1 MILLEICLCLRMS
14 QLSYSAIKSLFVFS
28 VMVISLPA
36 EALVVLQQA
45 AVPMGV
51 EHDTNPRMSST
62 DKQSIWRYIATPR
75 YSIAAVSD
83 RNRWYSDVSLRLERS
98 SDKKISID
106 REDPNVVVG
115 WQRDGEIDRFSL
127 IGKYNKASTRF
138 TEFDETG
145 LVVNDASSITRLIA
159 ANWSR
164 SFTERLNFSLGGQ
177 YLTTAYSG
185 GNFTN
190 YSTKS
195 LNSTLTYDL
204 NERVRPFMQVGL
216 TDFNPDGQGR
226 RNTKSQ
232 NYLVGAHIDI
242 SPRLNVS
249 ASAGVNHL
257 SSAGNGRIANAN
269 FNYLGERYG
278 LRGSIER
285 SVSASSIGNFQE
297 SDRMSLGYNYDL
309 SDKSSLSADF
319 SWRKNNS
326 LNDSESK
333 QLSGFY
339 SRDLTEFW
347 QMKLLLQTRNLT
359 STNRSANGNVAG
371 ITFTYNLPEF

>member
-1 MILLEICLCLRMS
+1 
-14 QLSYSAIKSLFVFS
+14 
-28 VMVISLPA
+28 MVISSHA

-45 AVPMGV
+45 SVPMGV
-51 EHDTNPRMSST
+51 EHDTNPIMSST
-62 DKQSIWRYIATPR
+62 DRQSIWRYIATPR
-75 YSIAAVSD
+75 YSISAVSD

-98 SDKKISID
+98 SDKRLSVD

-115 WQRDGEIDRFSL
+115 WERDSERDRFSL
-127 IGKYNKASTRF
+127 IGRYNKASTRF

-145 LVVNDASSITRLIA
+145 LVVNDASSSTRSVA

-164 SFTERLNFSLGGQ
+164 LLTEKLNFSLGGQ
-177 YLTTAYSG
+177 YLKTSYSG
-185 GNFTN
+185 GNFTG

-204 NERVRPFMQVGL
+204 NERVRPFIQLGL

-232 NYLVGAHIDI
+232 NYLVGAHVDI
-242 SPRLNVS
+242 SSRLNVS
-249 ASAGVNHL
+249 ASAGINHL
-257 SSAGNGRIANAN
+257 SSVGNARIANTN
-269 FNYLGERYG
+269 FNYLGERYS
-278 LRGSIER
+278 LRGSLER

-297 SDRMSLGYNYDL
+297 SDRLSLGYNYDL
-309 SDKSSLSADF
+309 SDKSRLGADF

-326 LNDSESK
+326 LNDSETK

-347 QMKLLLQTRNLT
+347 QMRLLLQTRNLK
-359 STNRSANGNVAG
+359 STNRNANGNVAG
-371 ITFTYNLPEF
+371 ITFTYNIPEF

>member
-1 MILLEICLCLRMS
+1 
-14 QLSYSAIKSLFVFS
+14 
-28 VMVISLPA
+28 MVISPHA
-36 EALVVLQQA
+36 EALVLLQQA
-45 AVPMGV
+45 SIPMGV

-83 RNRWYSDVSLRLERS
+83 QNRWYSDISLRLERS
-98 SDKKISID
+98 SDKRLSVE

-115 WQRDGEIDRFSL
+115 WQRDGERDRFSL
-127 IGKYNKASTRF
+127 IGRYNEASTRF

-145 LVVNDASSITRLIA
+145 LVDNDTSSTTKSVG

-164 SFTERLNFSLGGQ
+164 VLTERLNFSFGGQ
-177 YLTTAYSG
+177 YLKTSYSG
-185 GNFTN
+185 GSFTG
-190 YSTKS
+190 YTTKS
-195 LNSTLTYDL
+195 LNSTLTYDF
-204 NERVRPFMQVGL
+204 NERVRPFIQLGL

-226 RNTKSQ
+226 SNTKSQ
-232 NYLVGAHIDI
+232 NYLVGTHVDI
-242 SPRLNVS
+242 SPRLTAS
-249 ASAGVNHL
+249 ASAGINHL

-269 FNYLGERYG
+269 FNYAGERYG

-297 SDRMSLGYNYDL
+297 ADRLSLGYNYDL
-309 SDKSSLSADF
+309 SDKSRLGTDF
-319 SWRKNNS
+319 TWRKNNS
-326 LNDSESK
+326 LNDSETK

-347 QMKLLLQTRNLT
+347 QMRLSLQTRKIKN
-359 STNRSANGNVAG
+359 TNSSANGNVAG
-371 ITFTYNLPEF
+371 ITLTYNIPEF